1 MTFAIRR
8 LMALFS
14 IHFLPYFFL
23 LWFNLIHMKRILHL
37 VPIKNVI
44 LKWFKIDIFRL
55 LRPLTAKKKQK
66 KNNIYLFVFKHNSS
80 SKSHIEQ
87 ISIENLL
94 VVTTISGPRNRLPR
108 LLWSG
113 SQSHFATTKRSKL
126 TSFSRFCFYVEK
138 GDKTDSEIRAFTC
151 IPPNTKRIDLCSYLA
166 MMCLAG
172 DLFSTLIFHFDTSFV
187 SVCIWKTTIRSAAP
201 IPTKNYYLHFSFFSQ
216 QIKMFFIFDH
226 EIFCLSSFSWTTI
239 SKGSKLP

>member
-1 MTFAIRR
+1 
-8 LMALFS
+8 
-14 IHFLPYFFL
+14 
-23 LWFNLIHMKRILHL
+23 MKRILHL

-55 LRPLTAKKKQK
+55 LRPLTAKQQQ

-87 ISIENLL
+87 ISIENIL

-108 LLWSG
+108 LLLSG

-126 TSFSRFCFYVEK
+126 TSFSLFCFYVEK
-138 GDKTDSEIRAFTC
+138 GAKTDSEIRAFTC

-172 DLFSTLIFHFDTSFV
+172 DLFQLCSSTLTLLS
-187 SVCIWKTTIRSAAP
+187 CLSAFE
-201 IPTKNYYLHFSFFSQ
+201 KQ
-216 QIKMFFIFDH
+216 QYAWPRQFLQKRLQFAFFILFPRNKNVFIYLIMKYSAFDL
-226 EIFCLSSFSWTTI
+226 FLGRQFQ
-239 SKGSKLP
+239 KGRSCPSCKLFYNNNSLKNLPNLFLAT